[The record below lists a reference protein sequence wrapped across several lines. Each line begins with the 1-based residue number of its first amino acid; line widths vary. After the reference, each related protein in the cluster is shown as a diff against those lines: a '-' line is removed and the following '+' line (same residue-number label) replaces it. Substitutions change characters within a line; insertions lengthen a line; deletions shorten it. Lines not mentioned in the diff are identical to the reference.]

1 LVLSVS
7 WIIRQKSFGK
17 LPAQH
22 EGVLSSIIHSVRFAP
37 NMQRLIFTIAVT
49 LISRALILRDRLL
62 GRLRRIPAA
71 AGVQILRHALPIG
84 THSLDSVLVAPA
96 ESPRAALLICHG
108 IGEITD
114 HWLAAQQLLAANGI
128 ASLVFDYS
136 GFGKSGGVVDWEQ
149 CEDDA
154 ISAFAF
160 LQTLVAN
167 CPVSILGF
175 SMGSGIA
182 GAILRRIAPAHLILA
197 SAFTSFREAACVLG
211 LPRAFAGVLPPI
223 WCGGETLPGC
233 TVPVLIVHCERDR
246 AFPVR
251 MARELASFCGANGEL
266 VLVPNQAYNKAFYD
280 PKLTYWRHVIG
291 RLIPHKFCRS

>member
-1 LVLSVS
+1 
-7 WIIRQKSFGK
+7 
-17 LPAQH
+17 
-22 EGVLSSIIHSVRFAP
+22 
-37 NMQRLIFTIAVT
+37 MQRLIFTIAVT
-49 LISRALILRDRLL
+49 LISRTLILRDRLL
-62 GRLRRIPAA
+62 GRLRRVPVP
-71 AGVQILRHALPIG
+71 AGVQVLRHALPIG

-108 IGEITD
+108 IGEIAD
-114 HWLAAQQLLAANGI
+114 HWLAAQQLLAAHGV

-136 GFGKSGGVVDWEQ
+136 GYGESGGVVDWKQ

-182 GAILRRIAPAHLILA
+182 GAILPRIAPARLILA

-211 LPRAFAGVLPPI
+211 LPRAFVGVLPRI
-223 WCGGETLPGC
+223 WCGAETLPDC
-233 TVPVLIVHCERDR
+233 TVPVLIMHCERDR

-251 MARELASFCGANGEL
+251 MAHELASLCRANGEL
-266 VLVPNQAYNKAFYD
+266 VLVPNQAHNEAFYD
-280 PKLTYWRHVIG
+280 PKLSYWRPVID
-291 RLIPHKFCRS
+291 RLVPHGLRR